1 MRKTLPGVLLFVLVA
16 RPIAAQPPAPVTIE
30 DLLQRAAV
38 YVADFDKRFANIVAE
53 ERYEQTLMRTDP
65 RFRQHVQRTLV
76 SDFLLA
82 KVPGEDRLVPFRDV
96 FEVDGKPV
104 RNREDRLTK
113 LFLQPA
119 STAIEQATAIMAE
132 SARYNVGPERNV
144 NVPVLALMILRAPNL
159 PRFAFGHAS

>member
-65 RFRQHVQRTLV
+65 RFRQRVQRTLV
-76 SDFLLA
+76 SDVLP
-82 KVPGEDRLVPFRDV
+82 K
-96 FEVDGKPV
+96 
-104 RNREDRLTK
+104 
-113 LFLQPA
+113 
-119 STAIEQATAIMAE
+119 
-132 SARYNVGPERNV
+132 ARYNVGPERNV